1 MSDQFKI
8 LEVVCPTCGNA
19 KNINV
24 PAAVFAQKKFGTI
37 KIQVPINA
45 VCPEHQFIV
54 FVDTKGIIR
63 GYDKIDLQVA
73 AVTSEIATDVDRSL
87 NLRKLIQIF
96 GIYGILSLIHS
107 KIFNYPVYIIK
118 DKQFEYSEET
128 LNFIGD
134 MILPENF
141 SGDQT
146 IYLLDEPDI
155 NNLKIKDKDAF
166 VMDTQQHIYQTPW
179 KEKLKFEKQILR
191 RVLDIIDEN
200 EQLKLLQQEISNL
213 FKEEEYTLTILNDVK
228 EISASELIRQI
239 SKSLNI
245 PSIKSYRVSL
255 IKELIKR
262 RNSPAQANKIKTRF
276 GKLGSKF
283 NRL

>member
-1 MSDQFKI
+1 MSESFKS
-8 LEVVCPTCGNA
+8 LEVVCPTCGLT

-24 PAAVFAQKKFGTI
+24 PAAIFAQKKFGTI
-37 KIQVPINA
+37 KIQIPINA

-54 FVDTKGIIR
+54 YVDTKGIIR
-63 GYDKIDLQVA
+63 GYDKIDLQV
-73 AVTSEIATDVDRSL
+73 TSVSSETATNVDRSP

-96 GIYGILSLIHS
+96 GIYGIFSLIHS
-107 KIFNYPVYIIK
+107 KIFNYPVYIMK
-118 DKQFEYSEET
+118 DKQFEYSEEA
-128 LNFIGD
+128 LNTIGD
-134 MILPENF
+134 MILPEIF

-146 IYLLDEPDI
+146 IHLLDDSDI
-155 NNLKIKDKDAF
+155 NKLEIKEKDAF
-166 VMDTQQHIYQTPW
+166 VIDTQQHIYQTPW
-179 KEKLKFEKQILR
+179 KEKLKFEKQILGKA
-191 RVLDIIDEN
+191 LDIIDEN

-213 FKEEEYTLTILNDVK
+213 FKEVEYTQTILDDVK
-228 EISASELIRQI
+228 EISASELIKQI

-262 RNSPAQANKIKTRF
+262 RNSPVQAKKIKTRF
-276 GKLGSKF
+276 RKLGSKF

>member
-1 MSDQFKI
+1 MSESFKS
-8 LEVVCPTCGNA
+8 LEVVCPTCGLT

-24 PAAVFAQKKFGTI
+24 PAAIFAQKKFGTI
-37 KIQVPINA
+37 KIQIPINA
-45 VCPEHQFIV
+45 VCPDHQFIV

-63 GYDKIDLQVA
+63 GYDKIDLQI
-73 AVTSEIATDVDRSL
+73 TSLSSETATDVDRSP

-96 GIYGILSLIHS
+96 GIYGIFSLIHS

-118 DKQFEYSEET
+118 DKQFEYSEEA
-128 LNFIGD
+128 LNTIGD
-134 MILPENF
+134 MILPEIF

-146 IYLLDEPDI
+146 IHLLDDSDI
-155 NNLKIKDKDAF
+155 NKLEIKEKDAF
-166 VMDTQQHIYQTPW
+166 VIDTQQHIYQTPW
-179 KEKLKFEKQILR
+179 KEKVKFEKQILGR
-191 RVLDIIDEN
+191 ALDIIDEN

-213 FKEEEYTLTILNDVK
+213 FKEVEYTLTILDDVK

-262 RNSPAQANKIKTRF
+262 RNSPAEANKIKTRF
-276 GKLGSKF
+276 RKLGSKF

>member
-1 MSDQFKI
+1 MSESFKS
-8 LEVVCPTCGNA
+8 LEVVCPTCGLT

-24 PAAVFAQKKFGTI
+24 PAAIFAQKKFGTI
-37 KIQVPINA
+37 KIQIPINA
-45 VCPEHQFIV
+45 VCPDHQFIV

-63 GYDKIDLQVA
+63 GYDKIDLQV
-73 AVTSEIATDVDRSL
+73 TSLSSETATDVDRSP

-96 GIYGILSLIHS
+96 GIYGIFSLIHS

-118 DKQFEYSEET
+118 DKQFEYSEEA
-128 LNFIGD
+128 LNTIGD
-134 MILPENF
+134 MILPEIF

-146 IYLLDEPDI
+146 IHLLDDSDI
-155 NNLKIKDKDAF
+155 NKLEIKEKDAF
-166 VMDTQQHIYQTPW
+166 VIDTQQHIYQTPW
-179 KEKLKFEKQILR
+179 KEKVKFEKQILGR
-191 RVLDIIDEN
+191 ALDIIDEN

-213 FKEEEYTLTILNDVK
+213 FKEVEYTLTILDDVK

-262 RNSPAQANKIKTRF
+262 RNSPAEANKIKTRF
-276 GKLGSKF
+276 RKLGSKF